1 MRLQSNRYVL
11 PDTSKT
17 HKMWQV
23 LTRTAQD
30 VVLTM
35 LPEGR
40 HVRSVYL
47 DSHESISSANL
58 CGKILTECSTIDTA
72 TNLEVRSTLQQLEPT
87 ASFYDAP
94 VSGGV
99 LGARKATLGI
109 FLGCDEKD
117 PNFKTLKAV
126 LSMLGNNVIA
136 CGGPSLGLVAKLA
149 NNYLSG
155 TIAIAT
161 SEAMNM
167 GMLGGMNA
175 HVLAQVIHAGSGRN
189 HIADNFNPVPGICP
203 EAPSSH
209 GYEGG
214 FKVELMKKD
223 IGLAASMAERVGAR
237 LALGKSCLETYQNAS
252 QDPRCQGLDSRVVY
266 RYLGGREDWEY

>member
-1 MRLQSNRYVL
+1 
-11 PDTSKT
+11 
-17 HKMWQV
+17 
-23 LTRTAQD
+23 
-30 VVLTM
+30 
-35 LPEGR
+35 
-40 HVRSVYL
+40 
-47 DSHESISSANL
+47 
-58 CGKILTECSTIDTA
+58 
-72 TNLEVRSTLQQLEPT
+72 
-87 ASFYDAP
+87 
-94 VSGGV
+94 
-99 LGARKATLGI
+99 
-109 FLGCDEKD
+109 
-117 PNFKTLKAV
+117 
-126 LSMLGNNVIA
+126 MLGNNVIA
-136 CGGPSLGLVAKLA
+136 FGGPSLGLVAKLA

-175 HVLAQVIHAGSGRN
+175 RVLARVIHAGSGRN

-237 LALGKSCLETYQNAS
+237 LALGKSCLETYQKAS

-266 RYLGGREDWEY
+266 RYLGGQEDWE